1 MNSPGFS
8 SADPSISDDEEEM
21 DLDDS
26 KPKCSNC
33 GILCHITHTTP
44 KGNFCGT
51 CHQVCIIIRVPAKEK
66 LVKTII
72 HLIFLSYHFFQ
83 YWNRT
88 GQLRPTTGPARKDGS
103 KGGGIQ
109 KYNSLM
115 KNNGKPPKGMYV
127 NHDDLVSLATG
138 PSTQGEQLLK
148 GMDREIVSFK
158 RIVSKIFI
166 FSFFSFRGISYSI
179 GLLGNH
185 ITVLPK

>member
-1 MNSPGFS
+1 MCP
-8 SADPSISDDEEEM
+8 
-21 DLDDS
+21 
-26 KPKCSNC
+26 
-33 GILCHITHTTP
+33 
-44 KGNFCGT
+44 
-51 CHQVCIIIRVPAKEK
+51 
-66 LVKTII
+66 
-72 HLIFLSYHFFQ
+72 FQ

-158 RIVSKIFI
+158 RIVSKIRK
-166 FSFFSFRGISYSI
+166 SAMPLKLHFFVYFRTLYHYCFPNFQ
-179 GLLGNH
+179 L
-185 ITVLPK
+185 